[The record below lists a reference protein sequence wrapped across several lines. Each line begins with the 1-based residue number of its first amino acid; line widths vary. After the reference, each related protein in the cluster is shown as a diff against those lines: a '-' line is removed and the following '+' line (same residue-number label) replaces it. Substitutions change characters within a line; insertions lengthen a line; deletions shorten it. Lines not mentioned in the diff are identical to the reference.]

1 MHLPLPLLTPLNTP
15 PTKANCQNASG
26 VFHGGEETE
35 VLHQQRATMAAVAQK
50 SAFLAA
56 PALSS
61 MEQARSV
68 STMVSLPAIQAK
80 QQRRSLVAV
89 AALTARDLQARSLEQ
104 LRAMARQRGI
114 VGNNKEQIIAALTG
128 GASAAKPASSYSRA
142 AAAVSSDEALLQS
155 KSLGELRAL
164 ASAKGLRGDT
174 KAEIIKLLLSVGG
187 VTPAPAPPA
196 MSFSAEALA
205 PVVPNTQSISDYQRR
220 LQTKPMSKL
229 RAVARMR
236 GVVGTTRAELV
247 AGLLAYH
254 SKAGVAGAP
263 AAAVQAAAQDK
274 PEIVGQ
280 LESLPLSE
288 LRALAKARGVRGDTR
303 AELIKLL
310 TGSAAPKAAA
320 PAAPAYTNG
329 SAVSSSSSYTP
340 SYSAPASSSAPSLP
354 SASVLATKSL
364 AQLRAIAAQRGIRG
378 NTKQELVKALSS

>member
-1 MHLPLPLLTPLNTP
+1 
-15 PTKANCQNASG
+15 
-26 VFHGGEETE
+26 
-35 VLHQQRATMAAVAQK
+35 
-50 SAFLAA
+50 
-56 PALSS
+56 

-89 AALTARDLQARSLEQ
+89 AALTARDLQGRSLEQ
-104 LRAMARQRGI
+104 LRAMARQKGI
-114 VGNNKEQIIAALTG
+114 VGSNKAQLIAALTG
-128 GASAAKPASSYSRA
+128 GASAATPAASYSRA
-142 AAAVSSDEALLQS
+142 AAAVSGDEALLQS
-155 KSLGELRAL
+155 KTLGELRAL

-187 VTPAPAPPA
+187 VTPAPAAPA
-196 MSFSAEALA
+196 ISFSAEALS

-236 GVVGTTRAELV
+236 GVSGTTRAELV

-254 SKAGVAGAP
+254 GGASAAGAP
-263 AAAVQAAAQDK
+263 ASAVQGFAQDK

-280 LESLPLSE
+280 LESLALSE

-303 AELIKLL
+303 KELIKLL
-310 TGSAAPKAAA
+310 TGPAAPKAAA
-320 PAAPAYTNG
+320 PASYTNG
-329 SAVSSSSSYTP
+329 SAVASSSSSSYTP
-340 SYSAPASSSAPSLP
+340 SYSAPASSSAPALP
-354 SASVLATKSL
+354 SASILATKSL

-378 NTKQELVKALSS
+378 NTKQELVKALTS

>member
-1 MHLPLPLLTPLNTP
+1 
-15 PTKANCQNASG
+15 
-26 VFHGGEETE
+26 
-35 VLHQQRATMAAVAQK
+35 MAAVAQK

-89 AALTARDLQARSLEQ
+89 AALTARDLQGRSLEQ
-104 LRAMARQRGI
+104 LRAMARQKGI
-114 VGNNKEQIIAALTG
+114 VGSNKAQLIAALTG
-128 GASAAKPASSYSRA
+128 GASAATPAASYSRA
-142 AAAVSSDEALLQS
+142 AAAVSGDEALLQS
-155 KSLGELRAL
+155 KTLGELRAL

-187 VTPAPAPPA
+187 VTPAPAAPA
-196 MSFSAEALA
+196 ISFSAEALS

-236 GVVGTTRAELV
+236 GVSGTTRAELV

-254 SKAGVAGAP
+254 GGASAAGAP
-263 AAAVQAAAQDK
+263 ASAVQGFAQDK

-280 LESLPLSE
+280 LESLALSE

-303 AELIKLL
+303 KELIKLL
-310 TGSAAPKAAA
+310 T
-320 PAAPAYTNG
+320 
-329 SAVSSSSSYTP
+329 
-340 SYSAPASSSAPSLP
+340 ASI
-354 SASVLATKSL
+354 LATKSL

-378 NTKQELVKALSS
+378 NTKQELVKALTS

>member
-1 MHLPLPLLTPLNTP
+1 
-15 PTKANCQNASG
+15 
-26 VFHGGEETE
+26 
-35 VLHQQRATMAAVAQK
+35 MAAVAQK

-89 AALTARDLQARSLEQ
+89 AALTARDLQGRSLEQ

-114 VGNNKEQIIAALTG
+114 VGNNKEQLIAALTG
-128 GASAAKPASSYSRA
+128 GASAAKPASSYSSA
-142 AAAVSSDEALLQS
+142 AAAVSGDEALLQS

-187 VTPAPAPPA
+187 VTPAPAAPA
-196 MSFSAEALA
+196 ISFSAEALA

-263 AAAVQAAAQDK
+263 ASAVQAAAQDK

-280 LESLPLSE
+280 LESLALSE

-303 AELIKLL
+303 KELIKLL
-310 TGSAAPKAAA
+310 TGTEAPKAAA
-320 PAAPAYTNG
+320 APASYTNG
-329 SAVSSSSSYTP
+329 SAVQAA
-340 SYSAPASSSAPSLP
+340 SYSPYAPSSAPVSSSAPSLP

-378 NTKQELVKALSS
+378 NTKQELVKALTS

>member
-1 MHLPLPLLTPLNTP
+1 
-15 PTKANCQNASG
+15 
-26 VFHGGEETE
+26 
-35 VLHQQRATMAAVAQK
+35 MAAVAQK

-89 AALTARDLQARSLEQ
+89 AALTARDLQGRSLEQ
-104 LRAMARQRGI
+104 LRAMARQKGI
-114 VGNNKEQIIAALTG
+114 VGSNKAQLNCRPHWVSLS
-128 GASAAKPASSYSRA
+128 GASAATPAASYSRA
-142 AAAVSSDEALLQS
+142 AAAVSGDEALLQS
-155 KSLGELRAL
+155 KTLGELRAL

-187 VTPAPAPPA
+187 VTPAPAAPA
-196 MSFSAEALA
+196 ISFSAEALS

-236 GVVGTTRAELV
+236 GVSGTTRAELV

-254 SKAGVAGAP
+254 GGASAAGAP
-263 AAAVQAAAQDK
+263 ASAVQGFAQDK

-280 LESLPLSE
+280 LESLALSE

-303 AELIKLL
+303 KELIKLL
-310 TGSAAPKAAA
+310 T
-320 PAAPAYTNG
+320 
-329 SAVSSSSSYTP
+329 
-340 SYSAPASSSAPSLP
+340 ASI
-354 SASVLATKSL
+354 LATKSL

-378 NTKQELVKALSS
+378 NTKQELVKALTS